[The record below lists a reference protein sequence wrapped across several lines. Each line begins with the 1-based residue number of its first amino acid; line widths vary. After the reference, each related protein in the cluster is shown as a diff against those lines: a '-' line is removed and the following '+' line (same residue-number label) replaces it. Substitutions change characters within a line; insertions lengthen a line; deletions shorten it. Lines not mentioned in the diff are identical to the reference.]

1 MKRGPSSIFLVSSL
15 VAILSLLLLSLAC
28 GGGSSTTNPGT
39 PSTPFNTGT
48 LGSVTVKGGPES
60 CSQVLSGDQG
70 VQGANCYQVTV
81 SCPNVADQDVGVKVS
96 APAGTSVGTILFTT
110 GGSGLD
116 YYDQHFVFGT
126 QIINRLNAANY
137 AAVQF
142 AWGYRPIGFPGG
154 GTFAGWLTG
163 PGGPRQLAC
172 RWATVAKWVH
182 DNPQITSSTAP
193 FCATGNSAG
202 SGVAAYAIS
211 FYGEDNMFNM
221 LEETSGPPFS
231 RVDNGCICPATAV
244 QNSGCTSI
252 TQPISECY
260 GIDGNMFL
268 DPAYNPLTQECSSVE
283 STHGTANAA
292 TFLNDSILAS
302 DAKLDYP
309 NVDIHFVFGGQDP
322 TSGVAQGTEYWKKIT
337 VKGGGAPV
345 VDCVQDAPHRIGDVA
360 DGADKIVNDL
370 VTFCK

>member
-1 MKRGPSSIFLVSSL
+1 M
-15 VAILSLLLLSLAC
+15 
-28 GGGSSTTNPGT
+28 
-39 PSTPFNTGT
+39 
-48 LGSVTVKGGPES
+48 KGGPES
-60 CSQVLSGDQG
+60 CSQVLGGDG
-70 VQGANCYQVTV
+70 GSQGASCYQLTI
-81 SCPNVADQDVGVKVS
+81 SCPNVADQDVGVKVKT
-96 APAGTSVGTILFTT
+96 PVGTPVGTVLFTT
-110 GGSGLD
+110 GGTGQEW
-116 YYDQHFVFGT
+116 YDQHFVFGT
-126 QIINRLNAANY
+126 QIVDRMVAANY
-137 AAVQF
+137 STVQF
-142 AWGYRPIGFPGG
+142 AWGYTPVGFPSG
-154 GTFAGWLTG
+154 GTFGGWLTG

-182 DNPQITSSTAP
+182 DNPQINNSALP

-211 FYGEDNMFNM
+211 FYGEDTMFNM
-221 LEETSGPPFS
+221 LEQTSGPPFS

-244 QNSGCTSI
+244 QNSGCSSI

-268 DPAYNPLTQECSSVE
+268 DPAYNPLTHMCSSVE
-283 STHGTANAA
+283 STHSTANAS

-309 NVDIHFVFGGQDP
+309 NIDMHFVFGGQDP

-337 VKGGGAPV
+337 GKGGAAPT
-345 VDCVQDAPHRIGDVA
+345 VDCVQDAPHRIGDVQ